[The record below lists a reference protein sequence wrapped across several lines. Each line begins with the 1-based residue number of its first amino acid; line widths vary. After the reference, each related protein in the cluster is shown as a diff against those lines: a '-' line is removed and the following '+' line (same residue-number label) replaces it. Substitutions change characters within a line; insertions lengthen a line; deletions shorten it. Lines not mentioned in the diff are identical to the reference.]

1 MLPHSTPLSSG
12 WDVYGADGAKI
23 GTIADTSN
31 NYFVIEKAFLRAA
44 DLVVPRSAVVAI
56 TGERVQLKVTEAE
69 LDAGTFTSPVGARSN
84 DGWNKGGW
92 NKVVDPMHAGRR
104 AIRRP

>member
-31 NYFVIEKAFLRAA
+31 NFFVIEKAFLHAA
-44 DLVVPRSAVVAI
+44 DLVVPRSAIVAI
-56 TGERVQLKVTEAE
+56 AGERVQLKFTEAE
-69 LDAGTFTSPVGARSN
+69 LEEGNFASPVGARSN
-84 DGWNKGGW
+84 DGWNEAGW
-92 NKVVDPMHAGRR
+92 NNVVDSMHASQR

>member
-1 MLPHSTPLSSG
+1 MPPHSTPLSSG

-44 DLVVPRSAVVAI
+44 DLVVPRSAVVAV
-56 TGERVQLKVTEAE
+56 TGERVQLKFTEAE
-69 LDAGTFTSPVGARSN
+69 LEAGNFTWPIGEARSN
-84 DGWNKGGW
+84 GGS
-92 NKVVDPMHAGRR
+92 NNVVDSMHASRR